1 MRYSQE
7 NDIAGIFAKEV
18 LFNMTVRL
26 GCLPREWIGT
36 FTGDECYV
44 LLAYLA
50 PVCIQIL
57 KTEFMLRLVLIHNTI
72 NAN

>member
-1 MRYSQE
+1 
-7 NDIAGIFAKEV
+7 
-18 LFNMTVRL
+18 MTVRL
-26 GCLPREWIGT
+26 GCLPREWIGN